1 VARTAG
7 AKLRVSLAGGLAHRL
22 LSGQARG
29 KVLAVVSDAVYLV
42 TDQGELIWLG
52 GETLVPQRRALLG
65 PLEPESFSP
74 GVRFQARAGVI
85 SFSTGVEV
93 ELRGA
98 RVWSPSRPV
107 AQVDL
112 AEASRRAR
120 EVLAAD
126 QRGLQVPPPL
136 TGAAGAWEK
145 LLSAW
150 GARDASGLWEAAQR
164 LVGLGPGLT
173 PWGDDL
179 LGGFLFAAWHLG
191 RLYPEECGWLGQGGR
206 EAFLNQAHSLTGR
219 VSWTLLSDLA
229 QGHGPAPLHRL
240 LGFLVGGRSVRTCL
254 EEVTRLAKIGA
265 TSGGG
270 LAQGV
275 LAAVAMA

>member
-1 VARTAG
+1 MARTAG

-42 TDQGELIWLG
+42 TDQDELIWLG
-52 GETLVPQRRALLG
+52 RETLTPQRRALLG
-65 PLEPESFSP
+65 PLEPEAFSP
-74 GVRFQARAGVI
+74 GVRFRARAGVI

-93 ELRGA
+93 GLRGT
-98 RVWSPSRPV
+98 RVWSPSSPV

-120 EVLAAD
+120 EVLAAG

-136 TGAAGAWEK
+136 IGAMEGAWEK

-150 GARDASGLWEAAQR
+150 GTRDATGLWEAARR

-179 LGGFLFAAWHLG
+179 LGGFLFSAWHLG
-191 RLYPEECGWLGQGGR
+191 RLYPEECGWLARGGWR
-206 EAFLNQAHSLTGR
+206 PS
-219 VSWTLLSDLA
+219 
-229 QGHGPAPLHRL
+229 
-240 LGFLVGGRSVRTCL
+240 
-254 EEVTRLAKIGA
+254 
-265 TSGGG
+265 
-270 LAQGV
+270 
-275 LAAVAMA
+275 